1 MSANPRTSLQENVKI
16 GVNIHHR
23 DGAPPTVDYEV
34 HAIILDRTQ
43 GGEDVELVWTCDTPG
58 KNFFVCFP
66 TESPFKDRH
75 FHNGKNSSGTI
86 MPGASGRYKYNIEI
100 DGHVLDPTVIIKP

>member
-1 MSANPRTSLQENVKI
+1 
-16 GVNIHHR
+16 
-23 DGAPPTVDYEV
+23 VDDEV
-34 HAIILDRTQ
+34 TDIVLDRRQ
-43 GGEDVELVWTCDTPG
+43 GGEDVELVWTCDTAG

-66 TESPFKDRH
+66 TESPFQDRH

-86 MPGASGRYKYNIEI
+86 TAGASGRYKYNIEI